1 MSKFLL
7 RIWQFSWGEH
17 PWPELIIWNPFGYF
31 EHLCR
36 CKNVKI
42 YKSLCQW
49 GLERL
54 IKLITTSHPHPW
66 QANRQNLNPAQYH
79 LAILLTIINITVK
92 RPEWIDK
99 RDFKQC
105 FLLFKAFLE
114 LLKGEKREGAVPA
127 TPFQQSHTCSS
138 GASFARLAG
147 QQGACKR
154 IQKQRKVQ
162 PARSFAL
169 SLLLHCLEG
178 YLRPEGHPHLR
189 QKQAGAAAVK

>member
-1 MSKFLL
+1 MKVAYSFLWVYEKGYQWNL
-7 RIWQFSWGEH
+7 LSVLPRRIGQFSWGEH
-17 PWPELIIWNPFGYF
+17 PWPELIIWNPYF

-154 IQKQRKVQ
+154 IEYKNKERFNQHAVL
-162 PARSFAL
+162 L
-169 SLLLHCLEG
+169 SPYCCIV
-178 YLRPEGHPHLR
+178 LR
-189 QKQAGAAAVK
+189 VT